1 MIPPPPY
8 IFEKQVGLQAGKLGL
23 VRGAFFLKNPSMP
36 PREAEFVAK
45 FEPRVEKLL
54 GEKHPTVHWDIVTY
68 DAVMLVADSLKRA
81 ASSKPDDLVK
91 ASGAADF
98 QGVLARYRFD
108 ADRGVKPEGFDFTFI
123 RDTPSGDLEV
133 VK

>member
-1 MIPPPPY
+1 
-8 IFEKQVGLQAGKLGL
+8 
-23 VRGAFFLKNPSMP
+23 MP

-45 FEPRVEKLL
+45 FEPRVEQAL

-81 ASSKPDDLVK
+81 ASAKPDDLAK
-91 ASGAADF
+91 AFASADF

-108 ADRGVKPEGFDFTFI
+108 ADRGVKPEGFGFTFI
-123 RDTPSGDLEV
+123 RTTPSGDLEV